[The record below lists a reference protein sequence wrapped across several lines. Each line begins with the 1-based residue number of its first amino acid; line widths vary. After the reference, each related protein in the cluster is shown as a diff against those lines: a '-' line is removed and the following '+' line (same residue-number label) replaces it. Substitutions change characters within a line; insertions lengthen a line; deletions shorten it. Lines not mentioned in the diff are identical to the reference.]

1 MNVDHIRTTEV
12 LTLDRDGQFGVKTT
26 QDGYLTAY
34 PRIGRIGIQLYKG
47 SELGR
52 PEMEVV
58 RVWRPEAEVMHK
70 DAARTATHRPVTNDH
85 PREAVTADNWK
96 KYSVGQTGEEVMRD
110 GEFIR
115 VPMCL
120 MDAGVIRDYNDGK
133 KELSLGYTSNIE
145 WRSGVNDQQEAYDAV
160 QTTIRINHLAVV
172 DAARGGPKLA
182 IGDHTTYHPLS
193 VADAKKLVAAG
204 KVEREKPVPVGFADG
219 VKVQCL
225 DTEGKY
231 VYAFDNTVYRSALMS
246 IKAEAGTNQHPAIV
260 RDADE
265 LLTLIDK
272 TRKTKMNDVT
282 ARPMRTEVFD
292 GIAVELSDIAAS
304 VVLRRVKGLEQE
316 AGDLRTKLEASEKK
330 HKDAA
335 DKEAEEEPKR
345 KKKTDEDAAT
355 IATLTKQ
362 LADAQITP
370 AKLDQMVR
378 DRHVVIGKA
387 KTILGDKLIVDGK
400 TEGDIRKQ
408 VVSHA
413 MGGDEAIKGW
423 SDDAVAASFATLT
436 KDAKPEAILA
446 ADAARATFS
455 GAPNSAVVDK
465 DKLYQSYD
473 TKTSE
478 NWKSGGQTATKQ

>member
-34 PRIGRIGIQLYKG
+34 PRIGRIGIQLYRG

-145 WRSGVNDQQEAYDAV
+145 WRSGVTDKNEEYDAV

-182 IGDHTTYHPLS
+182 IGDS
-193 VADAKKLVAAG
+193 VTVAAKAIETAKEWIAKKGVVMGDVALPKDYVAVRLSLSDTQYPFAQDG
-204 KVEREKPVPVGFADG
+204 K
-219 VKVQCL
+219 
-225 DTEGKY
+225 
-231 VYAFDNTVYRSALMS
+231 VYRSALMS
-246 IKAEAGTNQHPAIV
+246 IKAEAGTNQHSTIV
-260 RDADE
+260 AAADE
-265 LLTLIDK
+265 LLQLIDVK
-272 TRKTKMNDVT
+272 KERSHMDPNTKMTTVNL
-282 ARPMRTEVFD
+282 D
-292 GIAVELSDIAAS
+292 GIPVEMSDIAAS
-304 VVLRRVKGLEQE
+304 VVLRRVKGLETE
-316 AGDLRTKLEASEKK
+316 AGDLRSKLEASEKK
-330 HKDAA
+330 HKDA
-335 DKEAEEEPKR
+335 KEEEEEETKKF
-345 KKKTDEDAAT
+345 KKKQEEDTAT

-362 LADAQITP
+362 LDDAKITP
-370 AKLDQMVR
+370 AKLDAMVR
-378 DRHVVIGKA
+378 DRSIVIGKA
-387 KTILGDKLIVDGK
+387 KTVLGDKLVVDGK
-400 TEGDIRKQ
+400 TEAEMRRQ
-408 VVSHA
+408 VVA
-413 MGGDEAIKGW
+413 AQMGDEAIKGW

-436 KDAKPEAILA
+436 KDAKPDAILA
-446 ADAARATFS
+446 ADAARVTF
-455 GAPNSAVVDK
+455 GGQPNSVVADK
-465 DKLYQSYD
+465 DKPYQNYD
-473 TKTSE
+473 SRLSE
-478 NWKSGGQTATKQ
+478 NWRNAGQGSTTKQ